1 MVQKIAVL
9 GTCFSRNFL
18 NSSDYFNPEYKKHY
32 SVSFTQFHSSMIT
45 LITEPFFFNIDHYED
60 IPPEK
65 KKFVVADF
73 EKHFF
78 QELKQ
83 KTPDFL
89 IIDLYTDALKKIAFI
104 KANQAVTISPIIEQS
119 RIRQDLPIKKLVS
132 QENWQQF
139 LEEWIRA
146 VQLFK
151 EKISPYLAE
160 EQLILNQA
168 ELTTSYFD
176 ARGEKVAYK
185 NLSQLMQYNQ
195 LWWEL
200 DQHFLKIFPK
210 ANVISMRGEAYIG
223 DARYPFGHSVAH
235 YQSDYY
241 KKLYSKFN
249 HVIRGES

>member
-1 MVQKIAVL
+1 M
-9 GTCFSRNFL
+9 
-18 NSSDYFNPEYKKHY
+18 
-32 SVSFTQFHSSMIT
+32 
-45 LITEPFFFNIDHYED
+45 
-60 IPPEK
+60 
-65 KKFVVADF
+65 ADF

-119 RIRQDLPIKKLVS
+119 RIRQDLAIEKLVS

-151 EKISPYLAE
+151 ERISPYLAE

-185 NLSQLMQYNQ
+185 NLPQLMKYNQ
-195 LWWEL
+195 LWLEL
-200 DQHFLKIFPK
+200 DQHFF
-210 ANVISMRGEAYIG
+210 
-223 DARYPFGHSVAH
+223 
-235 YQSDYY
+235 
-241 KKLYSKFN
+241 KKYFRKPM
-249 HVIRGES
+249 